1 MPKTKKEYSYAEGIN
16 NALEL
21 ALKKDKNILCYGLGV
36 TDPKGVFGTTIGLE
50 QTTGLSKK
58 VYAAA
63 QSETVL
69 ISAADYADN
78 THSRVYI
85 RNSGSSS
92 TDFFT
97 VTIGGGNAVIGRLY
111 GGDFLFIPYEGEE
124 DIDITSSTTNMEL
137 EFMVINEG

>member
-1 MPKTKKEYSYAEGIN
+1 MATTTATLTISSADLTSNP
-16 NALEL
+16 L
-21 ALKKDKNILCYGLGV
+21 AITTSSTLYKA
-36 TDPKGVFGTTIGLE
+36 GTTIGLE

-97 VTIGGGNAVIGRLY
+97 VTIGGGNAVIGRIY

>member
-1 MPKTKKEYSYAEGIN
+1 MATTTATLTISSADLTSNP
-16 NALEL
+16 L
-21 ALKKDKNILCYGLGV
+21 AITTSSTLYKA
-36 TDPKGVFGTTIGLE
+36 GTTIGLE

-63 QSETVL
+63 QSNTTL
-69 ISAADYADN
+69 ISAGDYADD
-78 THSRVYI
+78 THSRVYV

-97 VTIGGGNAVIGRLY
+97 IELGASNIVLGRLY
-111 GGDFLFIPYEGEE
+111 GGDFLFIPYEGEQ

>member
-1 MPKTKKEYSYAEGIN
+1 MATTTATLTISSADLTSNP
-16 NALEL
+16 L
-21 ALKKDKNILCYGLGV
+21 AITTSSTLYKA
-36 TDPKGVFGTTIGLE
+36 GTTIGLE

-63 QSETVL
+63 QTNATL
-69 ISAADYADN
+69 INKDDYADN

-97 VTIGGGNAVIGRLY
+97 IELGSSNIVLGRLY
-111 GGDFLFIPYEGEE
+111 GGDFLFIPYEGEQ
-124 DIDITSSTTNMEL
+124 DVDITSSATNMEL

>member
-1 MPKTKKEYSYAEGIN
+1 MATTTATLTISSADLTSNP
-16 NALEL
+16 L
-21 ALKKDKNILCYGLGV
+21 AITTSSTLYKA
-36 TDPKGVFGTTIGLE
+36 GTTIGLE

-63 QSETVL
+63 QSNTTL
-69 ISAADYADN
+69 ISAGDYADN
-78 THSRVYI
+78 THSRVYV

-97 VTIGGGNAVIGRLY
+97 IELGASNIVLGRLY
-111 GGDFLFIPYEGEE
+111 GGDFLFIPYEGEQ
-124 DIDITSSTTNMEL
+124 DIDISSSTTNMEL

>member
-1 MPKTKKEYSYAEGIN
+1 MATTTATLTISSADLTSNP
-16 NALEL
+16 L
-21 ALKKDKNILCYGLGV
+21 AITTSSTLYKA
-36 TDPKGVFGTTIGLE
+36 GTTIGLE

-58 VYAAA
+58 VYATA
-63 QSETVL
+63 QSNTTL
-69 ISAADYADN
+69 ISAGDYADN
-78 THSRVYI
+78 THSRVYV

-97 VTIGGGNAVIGRLY
+97 IELGASNIVLGRLY
-111 GGDFLFIPYEGEE
+111 GGDFLFIPYEGEQ

>member
-1 MPKTKKEYSYAEGIN
+1 MATTTATLTISSADLTSNP
-16 NALEL
+16 L
-21 ALKKDKNILCYGLGV
+21 AITTSSTLYKA
-36 TDPKGVFGTTIGLE
+36 GTTIGLE

-63 QSETVL
+63 QSNTTL
-69 ISAADYADN
+69 ISAGAYADD

-97 VTIGGGNAVIGRLY
+97 VTIASGNSVIGRLY

-124 DIDITSSTTNMEL
+124 DIDITSSATNMEL

>member
-1 MPKTKKEYSYAEGIN
+1 MATTTATLTISSADLTSNP
-16 NALEL
+16 L
-21 ALKKDKNILCYGLGV
+21 AITTSSTLYKA
-36 TDPKGVFGTTIGLE
+36 GTTIGLE

-63 QSETVL
+63 QTNTTL
-69 ISAADYADN
+69 ISAGDYADD

-92 TDFFT
+92 TAFFT
-97 VTIGGGNAVIGRLY
+97 VTIASGNSVIGRLY

-124 DIDITSSTTNMEL
+124 DIDITSSDTNMEL

>member
-1 MPKTKKEYSYAEGIN
+1 MATTTATLTISSADLTSNP
-16 NALEL
+16 L
-21 ALKKDKNILCYGLGV
+21 AITTSSTLYKA
-36 TDPKGVFGTTIGLE
+36 GTTIGLE

-63 QSETVL
+63 QSNTTL
-69 ISAADYADN
+69 ISAGDYADD

-97 VTIGGGNAVIGRLY
+97 VTIASGNSVIGRLY

-124 DIDITSSTTNMEL
+124 DIDISSSTTNMEL

>member
-1 MPKTKKEYSYAEGIN
+1 MATTTATLTISSADLTSNP
-16 NALEL
+16 L
-21 ALKKDKNILCYGLGV
+21 AITTSSTLYKA
-36 TDPKGVFGTTIGLE
+36 GTTIGLE

-63 QSETVL
+63 QSNQTL
-69 ISAADYADN
+69 ISAGDYADA

-97 VTIGGGNAVIGRLY
+97 VTIASGNSVIGRLY

-124 DIDITSSTTNMEL
+124 DIDITSSATNMEL

>member
-1 MPKTKKEYSYAEGIN
+1 MATTTATLTISSADLTSNP
-16 NALEL
+16 L
-21 ALKKDKNILCYGLGV
+21 AITTSSTLYKA
-36 TDPKGVFGTTIGLE
+36 GTTIGLE

-63 QSETVL
+63 QSNATL
-69 ISAADYADN
+69 ISAGDYADD

-92 TDFFT
+92 TAYFT
-97 VTIGGGNAVIGRLY
+97 IELGGSNIVIGRLY
-111 GGDFLFIPYEGEE
+111 GGDFLFIPYEGEQT
-124 DIDITSSTTNMEL
+124 IKISSSTTNMEL

>member
-1 MPKTKKEYSYAEGIN
+1 MATTTATLTISSADLTSNP
-16 NALEL
+16 L
-21 ALKKDKNILCYGLGV
+21 AITTSSTLYKA
-36 TDPKGVFGTTIGLE
+36 GTTIGLE

>member
-1 MPKTKKEYSYAEGIN
+1 MATTTATLTISSADLTSNP
-16 NALEL
+16 L
-21 ALKKDKNILCYGLGV
+21 AITTSSTLYKA
-36 TDPKGVFGTTIGLE
+36 GTTICLE

-63 QSETVL
+63 QSNTTL
-69 ISAADYADN
+69 ISAGDYADN
-78 THSRVYI
+78 THSRVYV

-92 TDFFT
+92 TDYFT
-97 VTIGGGNAVIGRLY
+97 VELGSSNIVLGRLY

-124 DIDITSSTTNMEL
+124 DIDITSSATNMEL

>member
-1 MPKTKKEYSYAEGIN
+1 MATTTATLTISSADLTSNP
-16 NALEL
+16 L
-21 ALKKDKNILCYGLGV
+21 AITTSSTLYKA
-36 TDPKGVFGTTIGLE
+36 GTTIGLE

-58 VYAAA
+58 VYATA
-63 QSETVL
+63 QSNTIL
-69 ISAADYADN
+69 ISAGDYADD

-92 TDFFT
+92 TAFFT
-97 VTIGGGNAVIGRLY
+97 VTIASGNSVIGRLY

-124 DIDITSSTTNMEL
+124 NIKISSSTTNMEL

>member
-1 MPKTKKEYSYAEGIN
+1 MATTTATLTISSADLTSNP
-16 NALEL
+16 L
-21 ALKKDKNILCYGLGV
+21 AITTSSTLYKA
-36 TDPKGVFGTTIGLE
+36 GTTIGLE

-63 QSETVL
+63 QSNVTL
-69 ISAADYADN
+69 ISAGDYADN

-97 VTIGGGNAVIGRLY
+97 VTIASGNSVIGRLY

-124 DIDITSSTTNMEL
+124 DIDISSSATNMEL

>member
-1 MPKTKKEYSYAEGIN
+1 MATTTATLTISSADLTSNP
-16 NALEL
+16 L
-21 ALKKDKNILCYGLGV
+21 AITTSSTLYKA
-36 TDPKGVFGTTIGLE
+36 GTTIGLE

-63 QSETVL
+63 QSNTTL
-69 ISAADYADN
+69 ISAGDYADD

-92 TDFFT
+92 TDYFT
-97 VTIGGGNAVIGRLY
+97 VEIGASNIVLGRLY
-111 GGDFLFIPYEGEE
+111 GGDFLFIPYEGEQ
-124 DIDITSSTTNMEL
+124 DIDITSSATNMEL

>member
-1 MPKTKKEYSYAEGIN
+1 MATTTATLTISSADLTSNP
-16 NALEL
+16 L
-21 ALKKDKNILCYGLGV
+21 AITTSSTLYKA
-36 TDPKGVFGTTIGLE
+36 GTTIGLE

-63 QSETVL
+63 QSNVTL
-69 ISAADYADN
+69 ISAGDYADN

-92 TDFFT
+92 TDYFT
-97 VTIGGGNAVIGRLY
+97 IELGASNIVLGRLY
-111 GGDFLFIPYEGEE
+111 GGDFMFIPYEGEQ
-124 DIDITSSTTNMEL
+124 DIDISSSTTNMEL

>member
-1 MPKTKKEYSYAEGIN
+1 MATTTATLTISSADLTSNP
-16 NALEL
+16 L
-21 ALKKDKNILCYGLGV
+21 AITTSSTLYKA
-36 TDPKGVFGTTIGLE
+36 GTTIGLE

-97 VTIGGGNAVIGRLY
+97 VTIASGNSVIGRLY

-124 DIDITSSTTNMEL
+124 DIDISSSTTNMEL

>member
-1 MPKTKKEYSYAEGIN
+1 MATTTATLTISSADLTSNP
-16 NALEL
+16 L
-21 ALKKDKNILCYGLGV
+21 AITTSSTLYKA
-36 TDPKGVFGTTIGLE
+36 GTTIGLE

-63 QSETVL
+63 QSNTTL
-69 ISAADYADN
+69 ISAGDYADD

-97 VTIGGGNAVIGRLY
+97 VTIASGNSVIGRLY

-124 DIDITSSTTNMEL
+124 DIDISSSATNMEL